1 MAKNIEFCKK
11 SQKKLQIF
19 KKSLKKVLTLI
30 LMCGILT
37 MQSPKRGCNTRIA
50 FVIGDPTKR
59 ML

>member
-37 MQSPKRGCNTRIA
+37 MQSPKGVAIVTEVTTSTMTTTY
-50 FVIGDPTKR
+50 FD
-59 ML
+59 